1 MNYHKIFVFS
11 IKRLI
16 FHEKQISCLFQ
27 GHSFQKSVFIWRIFP
42 DQQKKC
48 LIFPAQRSILN
59 ENRTAV
65 TPFGGSALNEPGSG
79 KERLL

>member
-1 MNYHKIFVFS
+1 MIFY
-11 IKRLI
+11 R
-16 FHEKQISCLFQ
+16 EQISCLFQ
-27 GHSFQKSVFIWRIFP
+27 INSFQKSVFIRRIFL

-65 TPFGGSALNEPGSG
+65 TPFGGFALNGPGSG